1 MFSVSKITTIHI
13 LHLLN
18 LYLPSEI
25 RADGIHVDL
34 KVAMILTCLLF
45 PIGMIYSPCIFLHLS
60 AIFRASVFCGVPR
73 RTKLTVYVE
82 DVIGY

>member
-1 MFSVSKITTIHI
+1 MFSVSKITLI
-13 LHLLN
+13 LHLSN

-34 KVAMILTCLLF
+34 KVAMILTCFLF
-45 PIGMIYSPCIFLHLS
+45 PIGMIYSPCIFLHVS

-73 RTKLTVYVE
+73 PKKLTVYMK

>member
-1 MFSVSKITTIHI
+1 MFSVSKITTI
-13 LHLLN
+13 LHLSN
-18 LYLPSEI
+18 LYLSSEI

-45 PIGMIYSPCIFLHLS
+45 PIGMIYSSCIFLHLS
-60 AIFRASVFCGVPR
+60 AIFRTSVFCGVPR